1 MSLETFASDLA
12 FTPVAAMAVD
22 RQFSFTFWNGE
33 ASRLLG
39 FDTSEALGRIPFD
52 LFMPESD
59 IEMAAGYFA
68 EMLRGKVRGRSLHRS
83 YIAYHKDGHALQTE
97 WCHQLIRD
105 DRGSATG
112 VVALA
117 ASADACTATAM
128 QSAADRLALDLAEEQ
143 RQRLQRWSRWNELL
157 RARLGEPARDVG
169 ALGSLTVREQELVMA
184 LAEGKR
190 IKTVAREMDVSTH
203 TARNHLKSVF
213 RKLEVHSQ
221 EVLIQRLRELLG
233 N

>member
-1 MSLETFASDLA
+1 MIADMLPSVASPL
-12 FTPVAAMAVD
+12 VAAMAVD
-22 RQFSFTFWNGE
+22 RQFRFTFWNAD

-39 FDTSEALGRIPFD
+39 FGPGDALGRIPFD

-83 YIAYHKDGHALQTE
+83 YIAYHKGGAALKTE

-105 DRGSATG
+105 DRGMTTG

-117 ASADACTATAM
+117 AGVDACTVSAM
-128 QSAADRLALDLAEEQ
+128 QEAADRLALDLAEERR
-143 RQRLQRWSRWNELL
+143 RQLQRWSRWNDLL
-157 RARLGEPARDVG
+157 RAQLGAPEGDAESL
-169 ALGSLTVREQELVMA
+169 ASLTARERELVLA
-184 LAEGKR
+184 LAGGKR
-190 IKTVAREMDVSTH
+190 IKTVARDMDVSAH

-221 EVLIQRLRELLG
+221 EALIQRLRELLG
-233 N
+233 D